1 VRFGRFN
8 SATDAPRANPRRGG
22 RIAAAQ
28 TFYLQV
34 LAGIGFGVLVGW
46 LWPEWGVKVQPL
58 GDGFIKLIKMLI
70 APIIFTTVVAGIA
83 GMGDL
88 KRLGRVGVKALVY
101 FEVVTTI
108 ALIIGLV
115 VANVFQPGGGMHV
128 NVAALD
134 AKAVATYVNQGA
146 TQTTVGF
153 FMNIIP
159 KTFVGAFADGDILQV
174 LLLALLFGGALA
186 RLGEH
191 GRPVINLVNELAR
204 VIFGIVW
211 IVTRLAP
218 LGAFGAM
225 GFTIGKYGIG
235 SLKSLGE
242 LMLCVYGT
250 CAVFIIVVLGGI
262 TRLAGFSPW
271 RVLKYVRDEIFIAVG
286 TSSSEAALPG
296 LMEKMERIGCARP
309 IVGVVVPAGYSF
321 NLCGTCI
328 YLTFAAL
335 FLAQATDTPMT
346 LTQQV
351 GLLFVMLIT
360 SKGAAGV
367 TGSGFIVLA
376 ATLETTGKIPVASLA
391 IIYGIDRFMSEIR
404 TLTNFVGNTV
414 GTLVIARWEGAL
426 DESKAGEILARRT

>member
-1 VRFGRFN
+1 M
-8 SATDAPRANPRRGG
+8 RALRSL
-22 RIAAAQ
+22 
-28 TFYLQV
+28 YVQV
-34 LAGIGFGVLVGW
+34 LIGVGLGILVGA
-46 LWPEWGVKVQPL
+46 LWPSIGVAVKPF

-88 KRLGRVGVKALVY
+88 KRLGRVGVKAMIY

-108 ALIIGLV
+108 ALIIGLII
-115 VANVFQPGGGMHV
+115 ANVFTPGAGMHV
-128 NVAALD
+128 NAATLD
-134 AKAVATYVNQGA
+134 AKSVATYVNQGA
-146 TQTTVGF
+146 SQTTVGF
-153 FMNIIP
+153 FLNIIP
-159 KTFVGAFADGDILQV
+159 KTFVGAFADGEILQV
-174 LLLALLFGGALA
+174 LLLALLFGAALA

-191 GRPVINLVNELAR
+191 GRPVINLINELAR

-211 IVTRLAP
+211 VVTRLAP

-235 SLKSLGE
+235 SLRSLGE
-242 LMLCVYGT
+242 LMLCVYAT

-262 TRLAGFSPW
+262 VRLAGFSPW

-346 LTQQV
+346 LMQQI
-351 GLLFVMLIT
+351 GLLLVMLIT

-376 ATLETTGKIPVASLA
+376 ATLETTGHIPVASLA

-404 TLTNFVGNTV
+404 TLTNFIGNTV
-414 GTLVIARWEGAL
+414 GTLVVAKWDGAL
-426 DESKAGEILARRT
+426 DMSKAGEILAQRQ